1 MLILFEEF
9 QWPFWV
15 ASDNIIVTEPLRLV
29 YRRLHHRETF
39 KIGKAKKRKR
49 CHREDGD
56 RTSAQ
61 KLSVYFEQSVVK
73 LKPLLLAIQEAKK
86 INAI

>member
-1 MLILFEEF
+1 M
-9 QWPFWV
+9 
-15 ASDNIIVTEPLRLV
+15 
-29 YRRLHHRETF
+29 
-39 KIGKAKKRKR
+39 KIGKAKKRER
-49 CHREDGD
+49 CHREHGD